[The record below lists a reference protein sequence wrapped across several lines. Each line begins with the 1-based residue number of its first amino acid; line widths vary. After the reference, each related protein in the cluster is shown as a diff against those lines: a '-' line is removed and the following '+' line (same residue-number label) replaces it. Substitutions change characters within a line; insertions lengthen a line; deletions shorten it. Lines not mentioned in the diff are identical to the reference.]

1 MRRSRI
7 GRRRGCVVQE
17 DEAGRTNRRMR
28 RHGEAE
34 GRCRRCEERR
44 GSSRMMVQDV
54 EVDDRGRVS
63 VREEKWWWSRGWSGG
78 CNTSTGPSL
87 RLLYVWSLCSLLSAL
102 CSLLSA
108 LCSASLALRRGL
120 RAVGWL
126 AGLPLWSCLAFPVSF
141 HHWWLGLVRHWPL
154 ARFRK
159 AETHKTPR
167 GQSALFRVQAQPMS
181 SPFDCAAW
189 ITDGRTGLAGVCSS
203 KELV

>member
-108 LCSASLALRRGL
+108 LPRSPSAAACGLWAGWPASHFGAVLLSLSASTTGGSVLSAIGH
-120 RAVGWL
+120 W
-126 AGLPLWSCLAFPVSF
+126 PVS
-141 HHWWLGLVRHWPL
+141 VRLKHTKHP
-154 ARFRK
+154 
-159 AETHKTPR
+159 
-167 GQSALFRVQAQPMS
+167 GG
-181 SPFDCAAW
+181 SPPCF
-189 ITDGRTGLAGVCSS
+189 VCKPSR
-203 KELV
+203 

>member
-108 LCSASLALRRGL
+108 LCSLLCLARPPPR
-120 RAVGWL
+120 L
-126 AGLPLWSCLAFPVSF
+126 AGC
-141 HHWWLGLVRHWPL
+141 
-154 ARFRK
+154 
-159 AETHKTPR
+159 
-167 GQSALFRVQAQPMS
+167 
-181 SPFDCAAW
+181 
-189 ITDGRTGLAGVCSS
+189 GLAGRPPTL
-203 KELV
+203 ELSCFPCQLPPLVARSCPPLAIGPFP